1 MGNVETIVSNA
12 ILQASVE
19 NTQGAQ
25 PNLGADRRQKSPA
38 QLVGPWRQPAPIPS
52 PRRVGPL
59 SGEVGLVVGS
69 AKVSIRI
76 GISDWKSHLKRNV
89 SVCEVGVV

>member
-1 MGNVETIVSNA
+1 MGVVETIDSST
-12 ILQASVE
+12 ILHASVE

-25 PNLGADRRQKSPA
+25 PNKVAGRGQKSPV

-52 PRRVGPL
+52 PRRVGLL
-59 SGEVGLVVGS
+59 SGKVGLVVGS

-76 GISDWKSHLKRNV
+76 GISDWKSHFKRNV
-89 SVCEVGVV
+89 SVCEV